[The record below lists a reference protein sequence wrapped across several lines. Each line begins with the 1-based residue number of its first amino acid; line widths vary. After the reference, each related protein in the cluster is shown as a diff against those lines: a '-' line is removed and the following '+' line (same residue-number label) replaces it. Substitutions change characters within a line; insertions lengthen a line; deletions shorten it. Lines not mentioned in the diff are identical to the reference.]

1 MSQFVKYLSSAQHL
15 EGAKRLQQGDFSR
28 DASVPGA
35 GGNSPDPLDGAHIE
49 NLNHQKQSF
58 H

>member
-1 MSQFVKYLSSAQHL
+1 MSQFVKFLSSAQHL

-28 DASVPGA
+28 DPSVPGT
-35 GGNSPDPLDGAHIE
+35 GRNRPDPLDGPRIE
-49 NLNHQKQSF
+49 NLNHQKQSS